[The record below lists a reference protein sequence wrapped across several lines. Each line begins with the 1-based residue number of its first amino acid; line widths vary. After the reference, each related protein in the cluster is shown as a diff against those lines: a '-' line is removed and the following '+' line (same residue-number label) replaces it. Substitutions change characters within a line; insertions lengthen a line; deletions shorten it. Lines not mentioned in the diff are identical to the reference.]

1 MQCNAVKCSLNL
13 LSSFKSFDST
23 LKSNCHNP
31 VCIHRPFYIFLR
43 EHSAFEFVLAAA
55 NEFGWI
61 SFGGNGVRKR
71 GAETI
76 FWSFGA
82 GARAAL
88 APMRV
93 LLVSLGPGFRH
104 SDISQLQGR
113 SHQPSDTV
121 GDIIGNLD
129 DFTCINI
136 FQLKHVCPTFVIIK

>member
-61 SFGGNGVRKR
+61 SFGGNGS
-71 GAETI
+71 AETRSGNNLLI
-76 FWSFGA
+76 LRSRSQSGSGSDESFVGELRL
-82 GARAAL
+82 GI
-88 APMRV
+88 P
-93 LLVSLGPGFRH
+93 SLP
-104 SDISQLQGR
+104 
-113 SHQPSDTV
+113 HQPAPGQVT
-121 GDIIGNLD
+121 
-129 DFTCINI
+129 
-136 FQLKHVCPTFVIIK
+136 PTLRHGRRYDWKLE